1 MELNRKGIGAGLA
14 DGVYAPQPA
23 RTFKVDPSVSSSF
36 GAGTPCKLAGVAS
49 NGMPVITPITA
60 TTDTVY
66 CVVASNLRNNSFTGG
81 DKVKGWIAG
90 EYVWL
95 EASAAITAGAC
106 VNAGTNG
113 KVATQTA
120 GNTVLGIAESSAAAS
135 GDLVAVRIT
144 SPYKV
149 YGEATA

>member
-1 MELNRKGIGAGLA
+1 MILNKKDISAQVG

-23 RTFKVDPSVSSSF
+23 RAFKIDPSVSSAF

-49 NGMPVITPITA
+49 TGMPVITPITA

-66 CVVASNLRNNSFTGG
+66 CVVSSNLRNNSFTGG
-81 DKVKGWIAG
+81 DIVKGWVSD

-95 EASAAITAGAC
+95 EASAAITQGAA

-120 GNTVLGIAESSAAAS
+120 GNTVLGIAESSAAAA